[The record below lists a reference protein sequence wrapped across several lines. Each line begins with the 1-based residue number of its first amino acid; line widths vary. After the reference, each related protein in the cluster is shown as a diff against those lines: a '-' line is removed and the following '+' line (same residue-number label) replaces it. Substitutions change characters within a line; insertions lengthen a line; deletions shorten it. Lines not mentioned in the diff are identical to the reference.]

1 MLAPALATDRE
12 QQKQH
17 ILTPASVKD
26 ALAQHHANHY
36 SVFGA
41 ARHTHIQ
48 ASTRIRAHIRTPA
61 HTHTHAHNYTH
72 TNTHAREHSQART
85 RMYTSARTNTQTHAR
100 AHIQMPKHTGTHTHT
115 HTHTRTHAYACT
127 CCARD
132 GLLQFFSV
140 ASDALA
146 LVRVSVGLK
155 CSSSPQYVVSVP
167 DTFINTKA
175 SSAAV
180 LTARGHVGS

>member
-1 MLAPALATDRE
+1 MHTAAVSVG
-12 QQKQH
+12 QQG
-17 ILTPASVKD
+17 T
-26 ALAQHHANHY
+26 
-36 SVFGA
+36 
-41 ARHTHIQ
+41 HTGVH
-48 ASTRIRAHIRTPA
+48 A
-61 HTHTHAHNYTH
+61 HTHTHGHAQTH
-72 TNTHAREHSQART
+72 RRTHSHT
-85 RMYTSARTNTQTHAR
+85 RTN
-100 AHIQMPKHTGTHTHT
+100 
-115 HTHTRTHAYACT
+115 THTRTHAYACT

>member
-1 MLAPALATDRE
+1 MR
-12 QQKQH
+12 
-17 ILTPASVKD
+17 V
-26 ALAQHHANHY
+26 N
-36 SVFGA
+36 
-41 ARHTHIQ
+41 TH
-48 ASTRIRAHIRTPA
+48 RRAHACTHVHAQTHR
-61 HTHTHAHNYTH
+61 HTHAHTYKCP
-72 TNTHAREHSQART
+72 
-85 RMYTSARTNTQTHAR
+85 NTQ
-100 AHIQMPKHTGTHTHT
+100 AHTRT

>member
-1 MLAPALATDRE
+1 MASPGTVLAPALSTDRE

-85 RMYTSARTNTQTHAR
+85 RMYTCARTNTQTHAR
-100 AHIQMPKHTGTHTHT
+100 AHIQTPKLTGTHMRTRTRTHTHT
-115 HTHTRTHAYACT
+115 HAHMHMHAPV
-127 CCARD
+127 ARVM
-132 GLLQFFSV
+132 GFAIFQ
-140 ASDALA
+140 
-146 LVRVSVGLK
+146 R
-155 CSSSPQYVVSVP
+155 
-167 DTFINTKA
+167 
-175 SSAAV
+175 
-180 LTARGHVGS
+180 R